1 MGHPAAILRTS
12 ERRRQRNILQPK
24 SEGLWRDFRHESG
37 QSRLN
42 LWCIMSIYRI
52 DGPPEYQHFGTN
64 LACPGVILGLAPA
77 QFPVPS
83 ELRPRVLSAKTP

>member
-1 MGHPAAILRTS
+1 MIIMVVALLITIIGYCSQGNRV
-12 ERRRQRNILQPK
+12 
-24 SEGLWRDFRHESG
+24 
-37 QSRLN
+37 LN